1 MPIKISIINERS
13 QVGGSSNRQRT
24 FDHAT
29 YHNKQV
35 MRASH
40 VNHFQCMAN
49 AATLHKLDVD
59 TVNMSADPGNIFYS
73 DATLIRD
80 NGDRYIVPYELKA
93 SQVMRGNGLLNKLD
107 VIGSQGIDIL
117 NGLFRRPT
125 CVGVHPN
132 NSR

>member
-1 MPIKISIINERS
+1 M
-13 QVGGSSNRQRT
+13 GGGCNCQGT
-24 FDHAT
+24 FDHTAD
-29 YHNKQV
+29 HNKQV

-49 AATLHKLDVD
+49 AAALHKLDVD
-59 TVNMSADPGNIFYS
+59 TVDMSADPGNIFYS

-80 NGDRYIVPYELKA
+80 NRDGYIVPYELKA
-93 SQVMRGNGLLNKLD
+93 SQVVRENGLLNKLD
-107 VIGSQGIDIL
+107 VIGSQSIDIL

-125 CVGVHPN
+125 CVGVDPY